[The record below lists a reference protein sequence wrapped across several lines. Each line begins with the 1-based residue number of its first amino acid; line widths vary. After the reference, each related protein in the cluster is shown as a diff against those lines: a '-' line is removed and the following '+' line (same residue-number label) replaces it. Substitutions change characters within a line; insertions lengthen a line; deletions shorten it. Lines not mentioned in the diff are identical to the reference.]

1 MQFFPFL
8 NTDAASSGLDT
19 RSLGRGASSR
29 LDSLGED
36 TRAQFASL
44 LDDELAA
51 VQDNAPGREEA
62 VRSMWAKARS
72 GVQAL
77 ASERL
82 LQNDFSTRARTAAS
96 SSTSATTRATTS
108 SRSASGVDL
117 GALVSGRGP
126 VSGVGE
132 LSGLRMTRE
141 DLLALQDGLK
151 AYGLSKADVQALD
164 ERISSQ
170 GGLSWGQFLASLSQK
185 MTELGREY
193 SPLALSDA
201 ESRDMVTLF
210 QKQGFTA
217 ARSNELLST
226 LESGGTA
233 TVWEAIRTQLAQLPE
248 GSTVGLDR
256 SELATLGKVMKL
268 SESGQARLTAVMG
281 EARRGEVT
289 PGQLSTMMS
298 VLRAEVAA
306 DRQVDADANQ
316 ALRNLVAKGL
326 TDAAERAGL
335 ARQAGNRPGND
346 ERNQRILAQEGRR
359 QRAEEAQSQ
368 PAEQTGE
375 EGAAERILEADP
387 NVARTRRTAQAAQG
401 EAIREPRESR
411 GAAEGAE
418 GREGRSASG
427 REGQDGRYLAD
438 SALRRGASAQS
449 EGASG
454 GKSDAKSDGKSGD
467 GADAAWRQLWDK
479 VRTEDS
485 TRAVQARTDE
495 ATLAA
500 ARFADVTGMAQ
511 ATGRDALAGLDR
523 DLAAR
528 ALRQVESGLLR
539 TMEQGQK
546 QLVLRLDPPELGKL
560 SMVLTVK
567 DGEVSAMFR
576 AETREAQTMLSEQM
590 SQLRSQLEQQGIRV
604 GRMEVQTQLSG
615 DQGQWLSA
623 GEHNQAREREEAAR
637 RQGLLRQMRGQDQ
650 DVVQE
655 MHNEPHTARIARQG
669 LDIIA

>member
-19 RSLGRGASSR
+19 RALGRGASSR
-29 LDSLGED
+29 LGSQGED
-36 TRAQFASL
+36 ARAQFASL
-44 LDDELAA
+44 LDDELAT
-51 VQDNAPGREEA
+51 VQDEVPGREEA

-82 LQNDFSTRARTAAS
+82 LHNDFTIRARTAA
-96 SSTSATTRATTS
+96 AAADTS
-108 SRSASGVDL
+108 SRSVSGVDL
-117 GALVSGRGP
+117 GALASRRGA

-151 AYGLSKADVQALD
+151 AYGLSKADMQSLD

-193 SPLALSDA
+193 APLALSGA
-201 ESRDMVTLF
+201 ESRDMLTLF
-210 QKQGFTA
+210 QKIGFTS
-217 ARSNELLST
+217 ARSRELLST

-233 TVWEAIRTQLAQLPE
+233 TVWEAIRSQLAQLPE
-248 GSTVGLDR
+248 GATVGLER

-268 SESGQARLTAVMG
+268 SESGQARLTALLG
-281 EARRGEVT
+281 QASGAELT
-289 PGQLSTMMS
+289 SGQLSAVMT

-306 DRQVDADANQ
+306 DQQVDANANQ
-316 ALRNLVAKGL
+316 ALRNLVAQGL
-326 TDAAERAGL
+326 TAAAERAGL
-335 ARQAGNRPGND
+335 ASQAGNRPGND

-359 QRAEEAQSQ
+359 QR
-368 PAEQTGE
+368 GE
-375 EGAAERILEADP
+375 ETQGRTVDQTEEQGAAERILEADP
-387 NVARTRRTAQAAQG
+387 NAARARRSAQATAAQAAPG
-401 EAIREPRESR
+401 EAAREPRE
-411 GAAEGAE
+411 AAE

-427 REGQDGRYLAD
+427 REGQDGGRYLAD
-438 SALRRGASAQS
+438 GALRRGASAQG
-449 EGASG
+449 EGAAG
-454 GKSDAKSDGKSGD
+454 GKSDGKSGD
-467 GADAAWRQLWDK
+467 GADAAWRQMWDK
-479 VRTEDS
+479 VRAEDGA
-485 TRAVQARTDE
+485 RATQARMDE
-495 ATLAA
+495 ASVAA
-500 ARFADVTGMAQ
+500 ARLADVAGLTQ

-539 TMEQGQK
+539 TLGQNQK

-590 SQLRSQLEQQGIRV
+590 SQLRAQLEQQGIRV

-615 DQGQWLSA
+615 DQNSGQWLSA
-623 GEHNQAREREEAAR
+623 GDHNQAREREQAAR

-650 DVVQE
+650 DVAQE
-655 MHNEPHTARIARQG
+655 MHNEPHTAIIARQG

>member
-8 NTDAASSGLDT
+8 NTDAPSSGLDANA
-19 RSLGRGASSR
+19 LGRGASSR

-36 TRAQFASL
+36 ARAQFASL

-51 VQDNAPGREEA
+51 VQDDVPGREEA

-82 LQNDFSTRARTAAS
+82 LHNDFTTRARTAA
-96 SSTSATTRATTS
+96 AAQGAS
-108 SRSASGVDL
+108 SRNASGVDL
-117 GALVSGRGP
+117 GALISGRGA

-170 GGLSWGQFLASLSQK
+170 GGLSWGQFLAALSQK
-185 MTELGREY
+185 MTELGREFA
-193 SPLALSDA
+193 PLALSGA
-201 ESRDMVTLF
+201 ESRDMLTLF
-210 QKQGFTA
+210 QKLGFTA
-217 ARSNELLST
+217 ARSRELLST
-226 LESGGTA
+226 LEGGGTA
-233 TVWEAIRTQLAQLPE
+233 TVWEAIRSQLAQLPE
-248 GSTVGLDR
+248 GAAVGLER

-268 SESGQARLTAVMG
+268 SESGQARLTALLG
-281 EARRGEVT
+281 EASGAELT
-289 PGQLSTMMS
+289 PGQLSTVMT

-316 ALRNLVAKGL
+316 ALRALVAKGL

-346 ERNQRILAQEGRR
+346 ERNQRVLAQEGRR
-359 QRAEEAQSQ
+359 QRSEEAQGR
-368 PAEQTGE
+368 AADQTGE
-375 EGAAERILEADP
+375 QGAAERILEADP
-387 NVARTRRTAQAAQG
+387 NAARARRTDQGASG
-401 EAIREPRESR
+401 EA
-411 GAAEGAE
+411 A
-418 GREGRSASG
+418 EGRSASG

-438 SALRRGASAQS
+438 GALRRGASAQG
-449 EGASG
+449 EGAAG
-454 GKSDAKSDGKSGD
+454 GKSDGKSGD

-479 VRTEDS
+479 VRAEDGA
-485 TRAVQARTDE
+485 RAAQARVDE
-495 ATLAA
+495 ASVAA
-500 ARFADVTGMAQ
+500 ARLADVTGLTQ

-523 DLAAR
+523 ELAAR
-528 ALRQVESGLLR
+528 AMRQVESGLLR
-539 TMEQGQK
+539 TLGQNQK

-590 SQLRSQLEQQGIRV
+590 SQLRAQLEQQGIRV

-615 DQGQWLSA
+615 DQNPGQWLSA
-623 GEHNQAREREEAAR
+623 GDHNQAREREEAAR

-650 DVVQE
+650 DVAQE

>member
-8 NTDAASSGLDT
+8 NTDAVSSGLDANA
-19 RSLGRGASSR
+19 LGRGASSR

-36 TRAQFASL
+36 ARAQFASL

-51 VQDNAPGREEA
+51 VQDDVPGREEA

-82 LQNDFSTRARTAAS
+82 LHNDFATRARTAA
-96 SSTSATTRATTS
+96 AAQGAS
-108 SRSASGVDL
+108 SRNASGVDL
-117 GALVSGRGP
+117 GALISGRGA

-170 GGLSWGQFLASLSQK
+170 GGLSWGQFLATLSQK
-185 MTELGREY
+185 MTELGREFA
-193 SPLALSDA
+193 PLALSGA
-201 ESRDMVTLF
+201 ESRDMLTLF
-210 QKQGFTA
+210 QKIGFTA
-217 ARSNELLST
+217 ARSRELLST
-226 LESGGTA
+226 LEGGGTA
-233 TVWEAIRTQLAQLPE
+233 TVWEAIRSQLAQLPE
-248 GSTVGLDR
+248 GATVGLER

-268 SESGQARLTAVMG
+268 SESGQARLTALLG
-281 EARRGEVT
+281 EASGAELT
-289 PGQLSTMMS
+289 PGQLSTVMT

-306 DRQVDADANQ
+306 DRQVDADVNQ
-316 ALRNLVAKGL
+316 ALRALVAKGL

-346 ERNQRILAQEGRR
+346 ERNQRVLAQEGRR
-359 QRAEEAQSQ
+359 QRSEEAQGR
-368 PAEQTGE
+368 AADQTGE
-375 EGAAERILEADP
+375 QGAAERILEADP
-387 NVARTRRTAQAAQG
+387 NAARARRAAQAPAAQAAQG
-401 EAIREPRESR
+401 EAAREPRE
-411 GAAEGAE
+411 ATE
-418 GREGRSASG
+418 GREGRGASG

-438 SALRRGASAQS
+438 GALRRGASAQG
-449 EGASG
+449 EGAAG
-454 GKSDAKSDGKSGD
+454 GKSDGKSDGKSGD
-467 GADAAWRQLWDK
+467 GADAAWRQMWDK
-479 VRTEDS
+479 VRAEDGA
-485 TRAVQARTDE
+485 RAAQARVDE
-495 ATLAA
+495 ASVAA
-500 ARFADVTGMAQ
+500 ARLADVAGLTQ

-523 DLAAR
+523 ELAAR
-528 ALRQVESGLLR
+528 AMRQVESGLLR
-539 TMEQGQK
+539 TLGQNQK

-560 SMVLTVK
+560 SMVLTVR

-590 SQLRSQLEQQGIRV
+590 SQLRTQLEQQGIRV

-615 DQGQWLSA
+615 DQNPGQWLSA
-623 GEHNQAREREEAAR
+623 GDHNQAREREEAAR

-650 DVVQE
+650 DVAQE